1 MDIFDVLTA
10 NMAGVVRSAREAIIG
25 MSLFDAEAFDRVM
38 EEYEK
43 WSRRPDAA
51 FWFSVSWAEGMRP

>member
-1 MDIFDVLTA
+1 IFDVLAA
-10 NMAGVVRSAREAIIG
+10 NMAGVVRSARETIIG

-51 FWFSVSWAEGMRP
+51 IWFAVSWAEGARP